1 MQYLLLIQDDE
12 QNWATLPEEGRR
24 RVVAEYLALTEE
36 MHERG
41 VILGSNRLAP
51 VSAASTIRVRD
62 GEEVVT
68 DGPFA
73 ETKEQLG
80 GFFLIEVDSV
90 AEAQSWAAKVPVA
103 RHGSVEVRPIVPVP
117 AMMASESYGSMID
130 RPRVSARSAQVCARA
145 LPAASTR

>member
-80 GFFLIEVDSV
+80 GYYLIDVESLD
-90 AEAQSWAAKVPVA
+90 EALVWAARIPTA
-103 RHGSVEVRPIVPVP
+103 RRGSVEVRPVAPITV
-117 AMMASESYGSMID
+117 
-130 RPRVSARSAQVCARA
+130 
-145 LPAASTR
+145 AAGERR